1 MHTKLTRYRAAALHA
16 CISASIAVAVFLAIY
31 FFWYPGAL
39 FDSAGGRDLF
49 LLALAIDVTIGPLV
63 TLIIFVPGKKGLLFD
78 LWVIGIVQA
87 SFLVYGVWAIAEA
100 RPVYI
105 AFVKD
110 RFELA
115 RANQIPDS
123 VLEAAQMNR
132 YLDLPWTGP
141 KVVGVQFPT
150 DPDAKFNLMISGMG
164 GVDIQAYPQY
174 HVPYGQV
181 SKQVVEHS
189 LPVANLAKFNKG
201 ISVADVAASVGRQ
214 EAEVRF
220 LPLRAGKVDLAI
232 LVDAKT
238 GAFLKLAPLKPWEYE

>member
-1 MHTKLTRYRAAALHA
+1 
-16 CISASIAVAVFLAIY
+16 
-31 FFWYPGAL
+31 
-39 FDSAGGRDLF
+39 
-49 LLALAIDVTIGPLV
+49 VTIGPLV
-63 TLIIFVPGKKGLLFD
+63 TLIIFVPGKKGLVFD

-87 SFLVYGVWAIAEA
+87 SFLIYGVWAIAEA

-123 VLEAAQMNR
+123 VLKAAHMNR
-132 YLDLPWTGP
+132 YLDLPWAGP

-150 DPDAKFNLMISGMG
+150 DPDAKFDLMISGMG

-174 HVPYGQV
+174 HIPYDQV

-189 LPVANLAKFNKG
+189 LPVANLARFNKG
-201 ISVADVAASVGRQ
+201 ISVADVAASVGRA

-220 LPLRAGKVDLAI
+220 LPVRAGKVDLAM
-232 LVDAKT
+232 LVDART
-238 GAFLKLAPLKPWEYE
+238 GAILKLAPLKPWEYE